1 MQVRRW
7 VVAHVFGRM
16 FGYSRGV
23 ERTNSHFGAVEE
35 GTEFG
40 FSDFRFIIYLRL
52 RPNRFQV

>member
-23 ERTNSHFGAVEE
+23 ERTHSYFGAVEE

-40 FSDFRFIIYLRL
+40 FSDFRFITYLT
-52 RPNRFQV
+52 